1 MEMSTG
7 EERILFD
14 LKPSPAFRNP
24 MMVVTLGLYWF
35 WYQRTV
41 YHVTEKHL
49 RMHRGILSRNEDEV
63 PLVRL
68 AAVKMKLSPL
78 FGNSSVEAATGAGE
92 HTVTVEHMNRKD
104 ARAFANAL
112 NKARA
117 EARERMDASPSSA

>member
-1 MEMSTG
+1 MEANSTSG
-7 EERILFD
+7 ERILFD

-24 MMVVTLGLYWF
+24 FMAVTLGLYWF

-41 YHVTEKHL
+41 YQITEKHL
-49 RMHRGILSRNEDEV
+49 RMHLGILSRSEDEV

-78 FGNSSVEAATGAGE
+78 FGNSSVQAATGAGE
-92 HTVTVEHMNRKD
+92 HTVTIEHLNRKD

-112 NKARA
+112 NKARG
-117 EARERMDASPSSA
+117 EARERTEAGPG